1 MGKPK
6 AERRLADNEAMAKGV
21 RIRTSWQKLNLV
33 AQLIRGKK
41 AEQAVHILTFSQ
53 KRMARDVK
61 KVLQSAIANAENNHG
76 LDVDK
81 LFVKEAFVGPS
92 MVMKR
97 FKAKSKGRAGRIIKP
112 FSNITVV
119 VHEPPAKPA
128 GSAEGE
134 AKEAA

>member
-6 AERRLADNEAMAKGV
+6 APRRLGDNEAMAKGQRLRV
-21 RIRTSWQKLNLV
+21 SWQKLNLV

-41 AEQAVHILTFSQ
+41 ADQAVHMLQFSP
-53 KRMARDVK
+53 KRIARDVK
-61 KVLQSAIANAENNHG
+61 KVLESAIANAENNHG

-81 LFVKEAFVGPS
+81 LFVKEAHVGPAL
-92 MVMKR
+92 VMKR

-112 FSNITVV
+112 FSNLTVV
-119 VHEPPAKPA
+119 VHEPPAPA
-128 GSAEGE
+128 AAPAE

>member
-6 AERRLADNEAMAKGV
+6 ATRRLGENEALAKGQ
-21 RIRTSWQKLNLV
+21 RLRTSWQKLNLV

-41 AEQAVHILTFSQ
+41 ADQAVHLLQFSP
-53 KRMARDVK
+53 KRIARDVK
-61 KVLQSAIANAENNHG
+61 KVLESAIANAENNHG

-81 LFVKEAFVGPS
+81 LFVKEAFVGPAL
-92 MVMKR
+92 VMKR

-112 FSNITVV
+112 FSNLTVV
-119 VHEPPAKPA
+119 VHEPPAPA
-128 GSAEGE
+128 AAPAE

>member
-6 AERRLADNEAMAKGV
+6 ATRRLGENEALAKGQ
-21 RIRTSWQKLNLV
+21 RLRTSWQKLNLV

-41 AEQAVHILTFSQ
+41 ADQAVHLLQFSP
-53 KRMARDVK
+53 KRIARDVK
-61 KVLQSAIANAENNHG
+61 KVLESAIANAENNHG

-81 LFVKEAFVGPS
+81 LFVKEAFVGPAL
-92 MVMKR
+92 VMKR

-112 FSNITVV
+112 FSNLTVV
-119 VHEPPAKPA
+119 VHEPPTPA
-128 GSAEGE
+128 AAPAE

>member
-6 AERRLADNEAMAKGV
+6 AERRLADNEAMAKGN
-21 RIRTSWQKLNLV
+21 RIRIGWQKLNLV

-41 AEQAVHILTFSQ
+41 AEQAVHMLTFSQ
-53 KRMARDVK
+53 KRIARDVK

-81 LFVKEAFVGPS
+81 LFVKEAFVGPAL
-92 MVMKR
+92 VMKR
-97 FKAKSKGRAGRIIKP
+97 FRPKSKGRAGRIIKP
-112 FSNITVV
+112 FSNITIV
-119 VHEPPAKPA
+119 VHEPPARAEPPA
-128 GSAEGE
+128 P

>member
-6 AERRLADNEAMAKGV
+6 AERRLDDNEAMAKGI
-21 RIRTSWQKLNLV
+21 RIRVSWQKLNLV

-41 AEQAVHILTFSQ
+41 ADQAVHVLQFSS
-53 KRMARDVK
+53 KRIARDVK
-61 KVLQSAIANAENNHG
+61 KVLESAIANAENNHG

-112 FSNITVV
+112 FSNITVI
-119 VHEPPAKPA
+119 VHEPPAKAAAPA
-128 GSAEGE
+128 ESQ

>member
-6 AERRLADNEAMAKGV
+6 AERRLADNEAMAKGI

-41 AEQAVHILTFSQ
+41 AEQAVHILQFSP
-53 KRMARDVK
+53 KRIARDVK

-81 LFVKEAFVGPS
+81 LFVKEAFVGPEK
-92 MVMKR
+92 VMKR

-112 FSNITVV
+112 SSNITVV

-128 GSAEGE
+128 APAAGE

>member
-6 AERRLADNEAMAKGV
+6 ATRRLGDNEALAKGQRL
-21 RIRTSWQKLNLV
+21 RISWQKLNLV

-41 AEQAVHILTFSQ
+41 ADQAVHLLQFSP
-53 KRMARDVK
+53 KRIARDVK
-61 KVLQSAIANAENNHG
+61 KVLESAIANAENNHG

-81 LFVKEAFVGPS
+81 LYIKEAFVGPAL
-92 MVMKR
+92 VMKR

-112 FSNITVV
+112 FSNLTVV
-119 VHEPPAKPA
+119 VHEPPAPA
-128 GSAEGE
+128 AAPAE